1 MVLEMNK
8 QEFILILLVCIIMFL
23 VAVIGITTKKYNEL
37 SNAHNQLQSRHSSLL
52 ADHIPLNLTLDRH
65 LENKVIPSI
74 MDLENWLQEDQTDAE
89 SHSDPDFICTDFTA
103 MLTIHAR
110 TQGYD
115 MGIVWVNGTYDS
127 TNKIFYHAINAIETS
142 EGLVYVEPQTDEV
155 WWCNEHQEMSEGKI
169 YEFPIHPNISIYVEE
184 ITVVLKY

>member
-1 MVLEMNK
+1 MNRR
-8 QEFILILLVCIIMFL
+8 EFFLILQVCITIFL
-23 VAVIGITTKKYNEL
+23 VGVFGITIKEYIEI
-37 SNAHNQLQSRHSSLL
+37 SNAHNQLQSRHNSLL
-52 ADHIPLNLTLDRH
+52 ADHILLSLTLDRH

-74 MDLENWLQEDQTDAE
+74 MDLENWLQDDQTDAE
-89 SHSDPDFICTDFTA
+89 SFSDPDFICTDFA
-103 MLTIHAR
+103 GMLTIHAR

-115 MGIVWVNGTYDS
+115 MGIVWVNGTYNS
-127 TNKIFYHAINAIETS
+127 TNEIFHHAINAIETS

-169 YEFPIHPNISIYVEE
+169 YVFPIHPNISMYVEE